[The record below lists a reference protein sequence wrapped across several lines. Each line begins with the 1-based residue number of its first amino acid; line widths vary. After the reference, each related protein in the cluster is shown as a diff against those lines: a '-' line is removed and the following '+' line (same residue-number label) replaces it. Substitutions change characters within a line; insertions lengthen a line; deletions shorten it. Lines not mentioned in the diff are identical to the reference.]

1 MVWGMKVT
9 VDTNVLV
16 RAVVRDDVAQANKAA
31 KVLREAQLIAVSLP
45 CLCEFVWVLMRVYSF
60 QAADV
65 AQAIRALLA
74 AENVQTNRPAVEF
87 GLAMLEAGGDFAD
100 GIMAFEGAWLGANTF
115 VSRFLKSKTKLAS
128 CCRVFKCI
136 SSFPLL
142 L

>member
-1 MVWGMKVT
+1 MVWAMKVT

-45 CLCEFVWVLMRVYSF
+45 CLCEFVWVLTRVYNF
-60 QAADV
+60 PAVDV

-74 AENVQTNRPAVEF
+74 AENVQANRPAVEF
-87 GLAMLEAGGDFAD
+87 GLSLLEAGGDFAD

-115 VSRFLKSKTKLAS
+115 VSFDKKAVTLLKAQNQV
-128 CCRVFKCI
+128 CE
-136 SSFPLL
+136 LL
-142 L
+142 